1 MDSESRAP
9 NEKVAADEVPFEKL
23 LADLEAVVSRLERG
37 DVALE
42 VALAEFERGTALVSR
57 GQAILDRAEERVNR
71 LLATRS
77 GGLREAPFELDADGE
92 GGGGSGSSPE
102 GAGR

>member
-1 MDSESRAP
+1 MSTDNEPQAP
-9 NEKVAADEVPFEKL
+9 EPTTPEDVPFEKL

-42 VALAEFERGTALVSR
+42 VALAEFERGTALVAR

-71 LLATRS
+71 LLATRG
-77 GGLREAPFELDADGE
+77 GGLREAPFELDGDGE
-92 GGGGSGSSPE
+92 GE
-102 GAGR
+102 GAPR